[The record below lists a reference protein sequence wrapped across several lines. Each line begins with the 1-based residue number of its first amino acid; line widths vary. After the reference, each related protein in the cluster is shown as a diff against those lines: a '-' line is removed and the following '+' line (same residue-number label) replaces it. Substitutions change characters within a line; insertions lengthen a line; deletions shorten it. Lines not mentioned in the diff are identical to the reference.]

1 MELKEITE
9 YLKRDDL
16 SEKLKKSLEQRKELL
31 LTGKIIQ
38 K

>member
-16 SEKLKKSLEQRKELL
+16 SDKLKKSLEERKELL
-31 LTGKIIQ
+31 LTGKIV
-38 K
+38 KK